1 VKIHVIVLAVALLCA
16 GISRADKLEMKGFL
30 VPASLECYVTVTFD
44 GTVSELNVMGNGKIE
59 YDETGRISKVGAS
72 EISYDD
78 TGRIEKIG
86 TSVFKYDDSGR
97 IKKIAVASISYDDAN
112 RIKKIGV
119 SKISYD
125 DEGRVVG
132 IDPGI
137 AASI

>member
-1 VKIHVIVLAVALLCA
+1 MKMRVFALAVALLCA
-16 GISRADKLEMKGFL
+16 GVSVADRLEMKGFL
-30 VPASLECYVTVTFD
+30 VPASPECFVTVTYD
-44 GTVSELNVMGNGKIE
+44 GVVSELNVMGNGKVE
-59 YDETGRISKVGAS
+59 YDNTGRISKVGVS
-72 EISYDD
+72 ELSYDD

-86 TSVFKYDDSGR
+86 TSEFEYDGSGR
-97 IKKIAVASISYDDAN
+97 IKKIASASFVYDEAN

-137 AASI
+137 ASSI